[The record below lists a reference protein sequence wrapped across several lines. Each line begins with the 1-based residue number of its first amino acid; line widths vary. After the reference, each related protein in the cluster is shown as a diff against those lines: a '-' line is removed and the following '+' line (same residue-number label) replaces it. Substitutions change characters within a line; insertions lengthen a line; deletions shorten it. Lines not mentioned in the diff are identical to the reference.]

1 MKIHALRLLP
11 GQDLKKE
18 IENFARK
25 HTIQAGWII
34 TCVGSLT
41 QTNLRFANQTDGVV
55 NNGFFEI
62 VSLAG
67 TLSSLA
73 CHLHMS
79 ISDSSGVTTGG
90 HLLYAN
96 LINTTAEIILGESE
110 DLVFTREKD
119 GTTPWAELKITKK
132 K

>member
-1 MKIHALRLLP
+1 MKIHAFRLFP

-25 HTIQAGWII
+25 NTIQAGWII
-34 TCVGSLT
+34 TCVGSLS

-55 NNGFFEI
+55 INGFFEI
-62 VSLAG
+62 VSLVG
-67 TLSSLA
+67 TLSSHG
-73 CHLHMS
+73 CHLHIS
-79 ISDSSGVTTGG
+79 ISDSSGVTMGG
-90 HLLYAN
+90 HLLYDN

-110 DLVFTREKD
+110 ELIFTREKD